1 MSVGLRTQFWALLAA
16 SFLTSA
22 CGTLPKSTP
31 LAGGPLTAAPAG
43 FSELCETSPE
53 ECTSGPA
60 TTQAET
66 VLTLDH
72 TSLGILDRVNRT
84 VNAEVRPMTD
94 MDLYGEAERWSLP
107 ARSGNRAGDC
117 EDYALEKRRRLIA
130 AGLPAQAFSLAV
142 VDSRETGPH
151 VVLLVGTD
159 RGDFVLDNLDQ
170 WVLPWSKTG
179 YRWVQRQVPTAQL
192 KWARLD
198 LEYLSDVEARRATL
212 IASGSLYLASEGQT
226 ALR

>member
-22 CGTLPKSTP
+22 CGTLPQSTP
-31 LAGGPLTAAPAG
+31 LAAGPLTVAPAG
-43 FSELCETSPE
+43 FTAFCEASPD
-53 ECTSGPA
+53 ECASGTVA
-60 TTQAET
+60 TQAST
-66 VLTLDH
+66 VLALNH
-72 TSLGILDRVNRT
+72 ASLGLLERVNRA
-84 VNAEVRPMTD
+84 VNADVRPMTD

-142 VDSRETGPH
+142 VDSRETRRH

-170 WVLPWSKTG
+170 WILPWSKTG
-179 YRWVQRQVPTAQL
+179 YRWIQRQVPSASL
-192 KWARLD
+192 KWASLD
-198 LEYLSDVEARRATL
+198 FGYLSDVEARRATL
-212 IASGSLYLASEGQT
+212 IASGSLYLAGESQA